1 MKGETIDKRDI
12 SLEDRVAL
20 LESKVKELFQL
31 ILFLAKETHILDSDL
46 VDRSLKSLRREAAD
60 KKVW

>member
-1 MKGETIDKRDI
+1 MKSETNDNRDI

-31 ILFLAKETHILDSDL
+31 MLFFAKETHILDPGL
-46 VDRSLKSLRREAAD
+46 VDRSLESLH
-60 KKVW
+60 